1 MSSEQT
7 AQSARPVALVTGASG
22 GVGRACALALA
33 RAANAFDLAIHYQ
46 SNAAHAEETATACRS
61 SGARAEILQA
71 DLAKPGTTEN
81 LIDAVATKFGR
92 IDALIHAAGHIVEKP
107 LAFTSPTDIDG
118 LLEVHAISAALLS
131 KHALRYLRKSPAPRI
146 VFIGSL
152 AGEIGLGNAAAYA
165 AAKGTLN
172 GLAKSLALEV
182 ARWHATVN
190 VIAPGFIETAM
201 TGGHDEQ
208 RRADVSKSIP
218 LGRYAKADEIGAL
231 AAFLCSAEAGYITGQ
246 TIVIDGGMSLG

>member
-7 AQSARPVALVTGASG
+7 AQTTRPVALVTGASG

-33 RAANAFDLAIHYQ
+33 RAGYDLALHYQ
-46 SNAAHAEETATACRS
+46 SKESQAKETAAACAS
-61 SGARAEILQA
+61 FGAAAEVFPA
-71 DLAKPGTTEN
+71 DLAKPGATES
-81 LIDAVATKFGR
+81 LIDSVAGKFAR
-92 IDALIHAAGHIVEKP
+92 LDVLIHAAGHIVEKP
-107 LAFTSPTDIDG
+107 LAFTSPADIDG
-118 LLEVHAISAALLS
+118 LLEVHSISAALLA
-131 KHALRYLRKSPAPRI
+131 KHALRHLRKSPLPRI

-182 ARWHATVN
+182 ARWNTTVN

-201 TGGHDEQ
+201 TGNHDEQ
-208 RRADVSKSIP
+208 RRTENAKSIP

-231 AAFLCSAEAGYITGQ
+231 AAFLCSADAGYITGQ
-246 TIVIDGGMSLG
+246 TLVIDGGMSLG

>member
-1 MSSEQT
+1 MSPEQT
-7 AQSARPVALVTGASG
+7 AQTARPVAIVTGASG

-33 RAANAFDLAIHYQ
+33 RMGLDLALHYQ
-46 SNAAHAEETATACRS
+46 SNAVHAEETASACS
-61 SGARAEILQA
+61 SAGARTEIFQA
-71 DLAKPGTTEN
+71 DLAKPGATEG
-81 LIDAVATKFGR
+81 LIDAIAAKFGR

-107 LAFTSPTDIDG
+107 LAFTSPADIDG
-118 LLEVHAISAALLS
+118 LFEVHAISAALLA
-131 KHALRYLRKSPAPRI
+131 KHALRYLRKSAAPRV

-165 AAKGTLN
+165 AAKGSLN

-182 ARWHATVN
+182 SRWNVTVN

-201 TGGHDEQ
+201 TGRHDEQ
-208 RRADVSKSIP
+208 KRADISKSIP
-218 LGRYAKADEIGAL
+218 LGRYAKAEEIGAL